1 VGLLSGPDDVFAAR
15 RGRSRRQ
22 RPASRLLV
30 PLLGL
35 LVGALFALALLH
47 LFGAA
52 LPAWAWLRPAIVAVA
67 ALGCA
72 AFLHWLD
79 RPSRP
84 E

>member
-1 VGLLSGPDDVFAAR
+1 LSGPDDVFAAR

-22 RPASRLLV
+22 RPASRVLP

-47 LFGAA
+47 VIRNA
-52 LPAWAWLRPAIVAVA
+52 LPAWPWLRLAIVLVS

-72 AFLHWLD
+72 GFLLWLD
-79 RPSRP
+79 RSSRR
-84 E
+84 

>member
-1 VGLLSGPDDVFAAR
+1 VGLLSGPDDVFAVR

-22 RPASRLLV
+22 RPASRVLP

-47 LFGAA
+47 VIGNA
-52 LPAWAWLRPAIVAVA
+52 LPAWPWLRPSIVLVS

-72 AFLHWLD
+72 AFLLWLD
-79 RPSRP
+79 RPSRR
-84 E
+84 

>member
-1 VGLLSGPDDVFAAR
+1 VGILSGPDDVFASR

-22 RPASRLLV
+22 RPASRVLP

-35 LVGALFALALLH
+35 LVGALFALACLH

-52 LPAWAWLRPAIVAVA
+52 LPAWPWLRPAIVAIA

-72 AFLHWLD
+72 VFLLWLD
-79 RPSRP
+79 RSSRR
-84 E
+84 